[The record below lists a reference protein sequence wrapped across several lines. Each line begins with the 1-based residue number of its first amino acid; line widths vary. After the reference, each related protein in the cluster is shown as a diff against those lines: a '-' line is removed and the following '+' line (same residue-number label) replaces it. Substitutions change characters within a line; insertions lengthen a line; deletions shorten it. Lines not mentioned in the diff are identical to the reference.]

1 MGHLMRRL
9 FTGKRAYKRSHLVAL
24 RQRTISASDPPSAAG
39 RAMKRPE
46 TLSER
51 PFRNWS
57 SSVQLI
63 EQRLGLLEHRRIE
76 AFGKPVVDGREQIA
90 SLGSIAL
97 VAPEAGETGGGP

>member
-1 MGHLMRRL
+1 MRRSL
-9 FTGKRAYKRSHLVAL
+9 PVLTYEQTSLDQADWSVSCQEETAANGIFIQQPRRRRSTASSA
-24 RQRTISASDPPSAAG
+24 QRKPSC
-39 RAMKRPE
+39 
-46 TLSER
+46 
-51 PFRNWS
+51 S
-57 SSVQLI
+57 SGTQLI